1 MSEIKIQTVTF
12 CPAPDKV
19 KNRDRF
25 LEYIR
30 NAAAEG
36 VNLLVFPEL
45 SLTGVHPE
53 LSMFSVSS
61 IAKKYFEDNAELVP
75 EGESIQILMAAAKEY
90 NMYLAWSMVEKD
102 PIYEDRFYNTAVL
115 VGPEGFLTSY
125 RKMHPAGTEKMTL
138 NQGWRY
144 GTVVDTQIGKIG
156 VLICFDKVFPDMV
169 RALKLQGADIVIAPT
184 AWPGIDKRLGERDP
198 LMQLHRYSGSC
209 RCIENGVVFV
219 DANLSS
225 SPKTGFGS
233 EGGHSRILAPNGKIL
248 AETGWNEEAVTAVI
262 DPQQAAADYYHKLGI
277 SKEKHIAW
285 IEKKQTRAMQRNAH
299 RELLQTTVRFAGDT
313 LRNTVEELPTILH
326 YKRKLR

>member
-1 MSEIKIQTVTF
+1 MSKIKIQTVTF

-53 LSMFSVSS
+53 LSMFSVSH

-225 SPKTGFGS
+225 SPETGFGS

-248 AETGWNEEAVTAVI
+248 AETGWNEEAVTAII
-262 DPQQAAADYYHKLGI
+262 DLQKAAAEYYQKLGI

-285 IEKKQTRAMQRNAH
+285 IEKKQARAMQRNAH